1 VQAFEHE
8 FAELV
13 GVKHAIAVASG
24 TAGLHLAYV
33 ALGLESGDEVV
44 QPALSFVAAANM
56 TVAVGATPVFADI
69 VSLEEPTVDPA
80 DVEARVTPRTKAVV
94 VMHYGGYP
102 CRMAEIREVCA
113 RRGLAL
119 VEDACHAVG
128 ARYLD
133 PTRRPPHGRMAG
145 NLGDI
150 ACFSFFSNKNL
161 ATGEGGMVVTDT
173 EELADRVRLLRSH
186 GMTSLTWERHKGH
199 ASSYDVVEHGYNYRL
214 DEIRA
219 ALGRAQLAK
228 LAEGNEAR
236 KERVLTYRQNLT
248 DLPDWIVPF
257 WDYLGGSSYHLM
269 PLVAPD
275 ERARLQ
281 VVEALREAR
290 IQTSLH
296 YPCICGFRAFAR
308 FPAPPLG
315 RTWEFAK
322 RVVTLPLFPRMTI
335 AQVDE
340 VCRIIRHTDGTR
352 TQ

>member
-1 VQAFEHE
+1 
-8 FAELV
+8 
-13 GVKHAIAVASG
+13 
-24 TAGLHLAYV
+24 
-33 ALGLESGDEVV
+33 
-44 QPALSFVAAANM
+44 
-56 TVAVGATPVFADI
+56 
-69 VSLEEPTVDPA
+69 
-80 DVEARVTPRTKAVV
+80 
-94 VMHYGGYP
+94 
-102 CRMAEIREVCA
+102 
-113 RRGLAL
+113 
-119 VEDACHAVG
+119 
-128 ARYLD
+128 
-133 PTRRPPHGRMAG
+133 MAG

-186 GMTSLTWERHKGH
+186 GMTTLTWERHKGH

-257 WDYLGGSSYHLM
+257 WDYLGDSSYHLM

-308 FPAPPLG
+308 FPAAPLE

-322 RVVTLPLFPRMTI
+322 RVVTLPLFPTMST

-340 VCRIIRHTDGTR
+340 VCRIIRHADGTR